1 MVKLLLISLILS
13 LFSGSSFKS
22 DDILGVWLD
31 ESQKL
36 IVECYKFDN
45 KYYARIKWFEN
56 KNKKIEKFYEEGLP
70 KSKWLNYKVMEHF
83 TYNGEYWTGGIIH
96 QVKRG
101 QSYNATINM
110 KSYDHIVVRGYVLI
124 TLLGDDVNFSR
135 YTGGLPK
142 QE

>member
-13 LFSGSSFKS
+13 LFSASSFKS
-22 DDILGVWLD
+22 DDILGMWLD

-56 KNKKIEKFYEEGLP
+56 KNKKIEKFYEGGLP
-70 KSKWLNYKVMEHF
+70 KSKWMNYKVMEHF
-83 TYNGEYWTGGIIH
+83 TYNGEYWTGGTIH
-96 QVKRG
+96 QVKKG

-124 TLLGDDVNFSR
+124 TLLGDDVDFSR

>member
-1 MVKLLLISLILS
+1 MKLLFLFLTLF

-22 DDILGVWLD
+22 DDILGMWLD

-36 IVECYKFDN
+36 IVECYKSDN
-45 KYYARIKWFEN
+45 KYYARIKWFKNE
-56 KNKKIEKFYEEGLP
+56 NKKIEKFSEKGLP
-70 KSKWLNYKVMEHF
+70 KSKWVNYKVMEHF
-83 TYNGEYWTGGIIH
+83 TYNGEYWTGGTIH
-96 QVKRG
+96 QIKKG
-101 QSYNATINM
+101 TSYDATINM
-110 KSYDHIVVRGYVLI
+110 KSYNSIVVRGYVLI

>member
-13 LFSGSSFKS
+13 LFSSSSFKS
-22 DDILGVWLD
+22 DDILGMWLD

-83 TYNGEYWTGGIIH
+83 TYNGEYWTGGTIH

-110 KSYDHIVVRGYVLI
+110 KSYNLIVVRGYVLI